1 MSGSAHNIFIHP
13 IPQFTLPPLPR
24 GPMYIKNPSNF
35 YIQNIM
41 SNALKSILNGT
52 WIEQAPVFSR
62 TPTHSL
68 GYLTS
73 SACIK
78 RNLPAT
84 KKKKVFAIM
93 LYAVFIQSITFFLC
107 NLPKLSVLLWTSLL
121 PVLKYKNSDLF
132 PPNLHPSAV
141 HST

>member
-78 RNLPAT
+78 RNVPAT
-84 KKKKVFAIM
+84 KKKKGLCDYVIRSFHPVHYI
-93 LYAVFIQSITFFLC
+93 FFMQPSKTQC
-107 NLPKLSVLLWTSLL
+107 IIV
-121 PVLKYKNSDLF
+121 DF
-132 PPNLHPSAV
+132 PL
-141 HST
+141 TCTEI